1 MKVGTSLY
9 TRVYIR
15 CTYFFCTP
23 FVYPARGHNVFV
35 LSNSRDHRFSHPS
48 PTFKNERKKFLLPS
62 ILSLL
67 TFTSFNLIFS
77 YFSICNL
84 WLSNVFHQLPLTYL
98 LLSGVEPGTSD
109 LQASIYPLCHQLL
122 ISSWEAC
129 NTN

>member
-48 PTFKNERKKFLLPS
+48 PTFKNERKKILLPS
-62 ILSLL
+62 ILSLF

-77 YFSICNL
+77 SFSPSHFVIMSFL
-84 WLSNVFHQLPLTYL
+84 ESFT
-98 LLSGVEPGTSD
+98 D
-109 LQASIYPLCHQLL
+109 CHQRICFNRESNPEPL
-122 ISSWEAC
+122 IYKLVFIRCATSY
-129 NTN
+129 